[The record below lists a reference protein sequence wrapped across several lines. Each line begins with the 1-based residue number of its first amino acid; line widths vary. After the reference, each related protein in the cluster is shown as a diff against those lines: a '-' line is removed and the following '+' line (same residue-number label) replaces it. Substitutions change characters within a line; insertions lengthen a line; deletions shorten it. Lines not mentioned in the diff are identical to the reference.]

1 MYSPTK
7 VPIVFG
13 EFQNLVNHFIIS
25 QDCIEVDKLIEQMAR
40 MLFHELASM
49 SVNKWT
55 WTKEQDRIFLEYSSH
70 VNEIFEE
77 YFFNA

>member
-49 SVNKWT
+49 SVNK
-55 WTKEQDRIFLEYSSH
+55 
-70 VNEIFEE
+70 
-77 YFFNA
+77 